1 LKNEL
6 VQLAVHTTR
15 RCARPHARTTSTAG

>member
-1 LKNEL
+1 MENEL

-15 RCARPHARTTSTAG
+15 RCLRVRVPLRG